1 MANITTEARAEFS
14 AKSKEVKAQVDALLK
29 QEKEVVFKMRQSR
42 DGIEYKKLELA
53 ELMLKIASL
62 YMSINTYSLKILDTK
77 NNDALN
83 DARKIIYKAI
93 IYMEEVVT
101 NAVDCP
107 FRDLEP
113 TLGKIQATPIEK
125 RFYLVRKLG
134 LAIDLLVDAFGKNSK
149 WEISFV
155 ELRARFA
162 AIAKNFIDMKQA
174 AKDYFD
180 PSSKDYDNSVLYV
193 RLIRKLLNKS
203 ADEYRAK
210 YEGPSRRIDDM
221 RQAINFLIAARR
233 VAMVLNDSENSEE
246 IRKKALVWKQ
256 KMEAD
261 QKDGSS
267 K

>member
-29 QEKEVVFKMRQSR
+29 QEKEAVFKMRQSR

-62 YMSINTYSLKILDTK
+62 YMSIKTYSLKILDTK

-113 TLGKIQATPIEK
+113 TLGTI
-125 RFYLVRKLG
+125 
-134 LAIDLLVDAFGKNSK
+134 
-149 WEISFV
+149 
-155 ELRARFA
+155 
-162 AIAKNFIDMKQA
+162 
-174 AKDYFD
+174 
-180 PSSKDYDNSVLYV
+180 
-193 RLIRKLLNKS
+193 
-203 ADEYRAK
+203 
-210 YEGPSRRIDDM
+210 
-221 RQAINFLIAARR
+221 
-233 VAMVLNDSENSEE
+233 
-246 IRKKALVWKQ
+246 
-256 KMEAD
+256 
-261 QKDGSS
+261 
-267 K
+267 

>member
-1 MANITTEARAEFS
+1 M
-14 AKSKEVKAQVDALLK
+14 
-29 QEKEVVFKMRQSR
+29 
-42 DGIEYKKLELA
+42 
-53 ELMLKIASL
+53 
-62 YMSINTYSLKILDTK
+62 
-77 NNDALN
+77 
-83 DARKIIYKAI
+83 
-93 IYMEEVVT
+93 
-101 NAVDCP
+101 
-107 FRDLEP
+107 
-113 TLGKIQATPIEK
+113 
-125 RFYLVRKLG
+125 
-134 LAIDLLVDAFGKNSK
+134 
-149 WEISFV
+149 
-155 ELRARFA
+155 
-162 AIAKNFIDMKQA
+162 
-174 AKDYFD
+174 
-180 PSSKDYDNSVLYV
+180 